1 MANFLASFLL
11 LVATIVPG
19 SPEPR
24 DTKAGFRE
32 KIPCVDS
39 GKFYRNPNG
48 DPRLANRKKE
58 CAEYYLCIEDE
69 VFPFKCST
77 GLKFDVRRQ
86 ICDRADKVGNR
97 ESHIFISTF
106 SSFST
111 TSSSTSYIYLN
122 MSPFFLLP
130 SIFNLSHQVDN
141 CDMVAEEVV
150 AKPLYNTDEPL
161 CAVGE
166 NA

>member
-97 ESHIFISTF
+97 ESYIFFISTF

-111 TSSSTSYIYLN
+111 TGTSI
-122 MSPFFLLP
+122 
-130 SIFNLSHQVDN
+130 
-141 CDMVAEEVV
+141 
-150 AKPLYNTDEPL
+150 
-161 CAVGE
+161 
-166 NA
+166 

>member
-1 MANFLASFLL
+1 MANFLAFFLL
-11 LVATIVPG
+11 LAAIVLG

-32 KIPCVDS
+32 KIPCIDA

-58 CAEYYLCIEDE
+58 CAEYYLCIEEE

-86 ICDRADKVGNR
+86 ICDRADKVGRSN
-97 ESHIFISTF
+97 T
-106 SSFST
+106 
-111 TSSSTSYIYLN
+111 YIMHHY
-122 MSPFFLLP
+122 
-130 SIFNLSHQVDN
+130 
-141 CDMVAEEVV
+141 
-150 AKPLYNTDEPL
+150 
-161 CAVGE
+161 
-166 NA
+166 

>member
-1 MANFLASFLL
+1 MANFLAFYLL
-11 LVATIVPG
+11 LVAIVSG

-32 KIPCVDS
+32 KIPCIDS

-77 GLKFDVRRQ
+77 GLKFDVHRQ
-86 ICDRADKVGNR
+86 ICDRADKVDKN
-97 ESHIFISTF
+97 
-106 SSFST
+106 
-111 TSSSTSYIYLN
+111 YIMQH
-122 MSPFFLLP
+122 MSQTLTHL
-130 SIFNLSHQVDN
+130 IR
-141 CDMVAEEVV
+141 
-150 AKPLYNTDEPL
+150 
-161 CAVGE
+161 
-166 NA
+166 

>member
-97 ESHIFISTF
+97 ESHISTF

-111 TSSSTSYIYLN
+111 TGTSI
-122 MSPFFLLP
+122 
-130 SIFNLSHQVDN
+130 
-141 CDMVAEEVV
+141 
-150 AKPLYNTDEPL
+150 
-161 CAVGE
+161 
-166 NA
+166 

>member
-1 MANFLASFLL
+1 MASFLL

-106 SSFST
+106 ST
-111 TSSSTSYIYLN
+111 TGTSI
-122 MSPFFLLP
+122 
-130 SIFNLSHQVDN
+130 
-141 CDMVAEEVV
+141 
-150 AKPLYNTDEPL
+150 
-161 CAVGE
+161 
-166 NA
+166 